1 MDDVTQDDNEIEW
14 VGVWQDR
21 EDVREETRHI
31 DYWDS
36 VKPRPLSSD
45 FYEDDEDDEDDE
57 EQFED

>member
-1 MDDVTQDDNEIEW
+1 MDDVTQDDNETKW
-14 VGVWQDR
+14 VGLWQDR

-36 VKPRPLSSD
+36 VKPRPLLMD
-45 FYEDDEDDEDDE
+45 GYDEENEDDE

>member
-21 EDVREETRHI
+21 ADVREETRHI

-45 FYEDDEDDEDDE
+45 FYEDDEDDE